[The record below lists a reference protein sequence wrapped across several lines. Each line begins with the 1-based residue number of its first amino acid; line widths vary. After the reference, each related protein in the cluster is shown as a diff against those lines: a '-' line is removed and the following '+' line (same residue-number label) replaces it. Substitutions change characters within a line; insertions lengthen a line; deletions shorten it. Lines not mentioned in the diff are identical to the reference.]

1 MWKPKEI
8 QRVLWHSNYLALGRN
23 YSAMAPKI
31 AVLAS
36 GEGTTLQALMEACN
50 VVLVMSNN
58 KDSGALRR
66 ARQLDVPGVS
76 IGKAASPDEDML
88 AILKTA
94 GADLV
99 VLAGYMQK
107 VGPLTLK
114 AYQGRII
121 NTHPSL
127 LPKHGGKGMYGRR
140 VHQAVLES
148 GDTETGVTIH
158 HVSDD
163 YDTGDII
170 DQLVI
175 PVIPG
180 DTVVSIEER
189 VKTVEKQLLCA
200 VVQNWI
206 DEEADRCHD

>member
-1 MWKPKEI
+1 
-8 QRVLWHSNYLALGRN
+8 
-23 YSAMAPKI
+23 MAPKI

-50 VVLVMSNN
+50 VVLVISNN
-58 KDSGALRR
+58 SDSGALRR
-66 ARQLDVPGVS
+66 ARQLDVQDLY
-76 IGKAASPDEDML
+76 IGKTASPDAETL
-88 AILKTA
+88 ASLEAA

-114 AYQGRII
+114 AYRGRVI

-140 VHQAVLES
+140 VHQAVLDS

-158 HVSDD
+158 HVTDE

-170 DQLVI
+170 DQIVI

-180 DTVVSIEER
+180 DTVLSIEER
-189 VKTVEKQLLCA
+189 LKAVEKQLLCA
-200 VVQNWI
+200 VVQNWTY
-206 DEEADRCHD
+206 A